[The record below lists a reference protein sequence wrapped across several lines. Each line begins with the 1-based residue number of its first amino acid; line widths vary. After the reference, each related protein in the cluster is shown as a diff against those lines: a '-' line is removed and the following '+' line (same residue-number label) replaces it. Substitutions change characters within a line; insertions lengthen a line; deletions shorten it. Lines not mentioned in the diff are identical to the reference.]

1 MTSRYLHRIL
11 PLIAA
16 CYIPIAQAQET
27 HQSERHS
34 FRTETFAEG
43 LGVPWGL
50 AFLPDGRLLI
60 SEREGTLRIADNMGQ
75 LSAPLKNVP
84 PVRAEGQ
91 GGLLDVSLHPQ
102 YGENGWIYLSYSHA
116 REDGNS
122 LTALVRATLQ
132 NDQLADLKVIYQ
144 GPSADYSGHAHH
156 YGSRIVFD
164 AENYLYFSVGDRGQR
179 PEAQLLS
186 TANGKLHR
194 LHDDGSVPA
203 DNPFTERKD
212 AQSSIWSYGHR
223 NPQGI
228 AIDPQNGQIW
238 AAEHGP
244 RGGDELNIITKAQN
258 YGWPAITYGIN
269 YNGTPITDKTHDE
282 NMLQPQYYWL
292 PSIGVC
298 AIDFYDG
305 DRFAHW
311 QNNLFVASLR
321 FERLHRLQIED
332 GRVLHDEIVL
342 EAGGRVRDIETGP
355 DGLIYLALENPGRI
369 VRLVPAD

>member
-16 CYIPIAQAQET
+16 CYIPIAQAQEI